1 MIFRSRATGSSDMD
15 TERYSLSPGCESTR
29 VAGSRWLARRALSDG
44 TGRCSRD
51 NGGSGWLVRRPKQPR
66 PCSLVGRVPMDCPH
80 QPAPHQQASPAATPP
95 APLIPMP
102 GGQRAPRSRV
112 SVLGAT
118 WLTLA
123 GLWVALFVVAAAL
136 DRNHKIPGWIAEP
149 VRLGL
154 YALVGVG
161 ILWIV
166 RWRQA
171 KRQPPGSH

>member
-1 MIFRSRATGSSDMD
+1 VTTAAPAGWYVDPSN
-15 TERYSLSPGCESTR
+15 PG
-29 VAGSRWLARRALSDG
+29 
-44 TGRCSRD
+44 
-51 NGGSGWLVRRPKQPR
+51 LVRWWDGSQWTAHT
-66 PCSLVGRVPMDCPH
+66 S
-80 QPAPHQQASPAATPP
+80 PAPHQQASPAATPP